1 MFDIVIV
8 SYNNLKFLQLTIDS
22 INKNSTYL
30 NQVIVHVNEG
40 TDGTLEW
47 VEKQGIPHTYS
58 TDNIG
63 LSRAANLASTKA
75 FNRFICLVDD
85 DMYLCPDWDSNLYEF
100 RMKHELADSDWVC
113 STVIEREAG
122 CPGSIQGNFG
132 PRDNFGEQ
140 QLLNVYKFYNATS
153 RVSTQVT
160 PLTIGL
166 DTWKNIGGYD
176 QAFFVI
182 GSEEGLAK
190 RLYDRG
196 TRNFVNAPDSLAYH
210 FATTTTNKLMYR
222 ARHSEARD
230 KIFEHQYNMTIKDFN
245 KLIERGNPWKN
256 HS

>member
-1 MFDIVIV
+1 MFDIIIV
-8 SYNNLKFLQLTIDS
+8 SYNNLQFLQLTIDS
-22 INKNSTYL
+22 INKNSVFL
-30 NQVIVHVNEG
+30 NNIIVHVNEG
-40 TDGTLEW
+40 TDGTIEW
-47 VEKQGIPHTYS
+47 LDQQNIQYTHTSY
-58 TDNIG
+58 NAG
-63 LSRAANLASTKA
+63 LSVAANIASSKA
-75 FNRFICLVDD
+75 FNRFICLIDD

-100 RMKHELADSDWVC
+100 RIQNNLNDSAWVC
-113 STVIEREAG
+113 STVIEREGG
-122 CPGSIQGNFG
+122 CSGSVQGSFG
-132 PRDNFGEQ
+132 GRDTFLEQ
-140 QLLNVYKFYNATS
+140 QLLNVYKFYNVVP

-166 DTWKNIGGYD
+166 DTWKTIGGYD

-222 ARHSEARD
+222 TIHSEARD
-230 KIFEHQYNMTIKDFN
+230 KIFKHQHNMTIKEFN
-245 KLIERGNPWKN
+245 KLIGRGNPWKN